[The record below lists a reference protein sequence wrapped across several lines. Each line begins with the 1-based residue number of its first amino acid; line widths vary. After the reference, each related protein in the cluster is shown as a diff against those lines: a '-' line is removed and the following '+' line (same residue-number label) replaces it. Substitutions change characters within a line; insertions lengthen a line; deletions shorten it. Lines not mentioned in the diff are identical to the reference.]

1 MKTKLLSLFALV
13 LSMVIYGQNLDI
25 TGTVTEAGSGIP
37 LPGVNVILK
46 NTTKGTSTD
55 FDGNFTL
62 NDVPPNSVVVI
73 SYLGFITQEITVTN
87 NQPLSIVLIEDT
99 QSLDEVVVIGYG
111 TQSKKEVTGAVS
123 VVSSE
128 TIEALKPQRIE
139 QALQGQVAGVNIT
152 SASGSPGSGLNIN
165 IRGIS
170 TNGDNRPLIL
180 VDGNVIEDLSVLN
193 PNDIESVNVLKDA
206 TAGIYGVRAA
216 NGVILIKTKSGRK
229 DMPLSV
235 ELNAYGGFQE
245 TTRKIPVL
253 NATEY
258 GLIVNEA
265 FAANGQSPNF
275 QMFLY

>member
-1 MKTKLLSLFALV
+1 MKLKLITLVAFAFML
-13 LSMVIYGQNLDI
+13 MTYGQNV
-25 TGTVTEAGSGIP
+25 TVSGTIIEASSGIP

-46 NTTKGTSTD
+46 NTSKGASTD

-62 NDVPPNSVVVI
+62 NDVPLNSVIVV
-73 SYLGFITQEITVTN
+73 SYLGFVTQEITIVN
-87 NQPLSIVLIEDT
+87 SDPLNIAMQEDAE
-99 QSLDEVVVIGYG
+99 SLTEVVVIGYG
-111 TQSKKEVTGAVS
+111 TQTKKEVTGAVS

-152 SASGSPGSGLNIN
+152 SSSGAPGAGLNIN

-180 VDGNVIEDLSVLN
+180 VDGNVIENLDVLN
-193 PNDIESVNVLKDA
+193 PNDIESINVLKDA

-229 DMPLSV
+229 DMPLTIESV
-235 ELNAYGGFQE
+235 SYTHLTLPTIQ
-245 TTRKIPVL
+245 L
-253 NATEY
+253 
-258 GLIVNEA
+258 
-265 FAANGQSPNF
+265 
-275 QMFLY
+275 